1 MADHFSPF
9 ADLPQAAEI
18 QKQQQAPAAS
28 HSSQSTNKKRP
39 NENEEEDTPPST
51 STSTQQQA
59 TKKPRAPNDS
69 TAATATA
76 TATATD
82 TTTTITPT
90 TSDSTTT
97 KTVDLTEALEKITKA
112 LTSTKVEKS
121 RKALSLFLRLF
132 ETETN
137 RENASLFHGSL
148 SFFMYTEGVWAR
160 LVSSS
165 NEDKTQATKL
175 GRLIKEQ
182 ILLFS
187 EEEQYRAATW
197 VLLCTTRNELLTDDT
212 FEFRRAIRQVKE
224 YIHAL
229 PPSRT
234 ARGQEGGEGG
244 EGEEEGDSYAEKERR
259 QAILACLSTALK
271 QNLFSWAKPSVEDAF
286 RAATERRLLFPE
298 EEREELDEMSTKLR
312 TTARGMAAAAASGV
326 GAVTVNGGTVVSR
339 SVRMAN
345 SMSTP
350 WSRKQTDIYR

>member
-9 ADLPQAAEI
+9 ADLPDEV
-18 QKQQQAPAAS
+18 QKQEAPAAPPQP
-28 HSSQSTNKKRP
+28 QSNKKRA
-39 NENEEEDTPPST
+39 NENEEEATPST
-51 STSTQQQA
+51 SAQA
-59 TKKPRAPNDS
+59 AKKPRGPTDSND
-69 TAATATA
+69 TATA

-82 TTTTITPT
+82 TTTTTT
-90 TSDSTTT
+90 TSDSTTP
-97 KTVDLTEALEKITKA
+97 KTVDLTQALEKITKA

-121 RKALSLFLRLF
+121 RKALSLLLRLF

-137 RENASLFHGSL
+137 RENASLFHASL
-148 SFFMYTEGVWAR
+148 AFFMSTEGVWAR
-160 LVSSS
+160 LISS

-175 GRLIKEQ
+175 GKLIKER

-212 FEFRRAIRQVKE
+212 FEFRRAIRQLKE

-229 PPSRT
+229 PPRLTGS
-234 ARGQEGGEGG
+234 QEGEGG
-244 EGEEEGDSYAEKERR
+244 GEEGDSYAEKERR

-286 RAATERRLLFPE
+286 SAATERRLLFPE
-298 EEREELDEMSTKLR
+298 DQREELDEMSTKLR